1 MARMRIPEAES
12 LAKGKLRM
20 MSAFSQGLNM
30 RKSPPRSASKKAEK
44 KNVASDKNAIDDR
57 HRRVAALAYT
67 LGARRGFEGSSD
79 EARED
84 WLQAEREIDES
95 DGKAS

>member
-1 MARMRIPEAES
+1 
-12 LAKGKLRM
+12 
-20 MSAFSQGLNM
+20 M
-30 RKSPPRSASKKAEK
+30 RKSPPKSAPKKAEK
-44 KNVASDKNAIDDR
+44 KNIVSDKASSDDR
-57 HRRVAALAYT
+57 HRRVAALAYS

-79 EARED
+79 DARED